1 MEVKKLRKAKR
12 ELNKI
17 VNQINATANR
27 INKGFVTEFN
37 DGSKWVEFNSFF
49 SLDGSHI
56 IYNLDKYEDY
66 LLDTTI
72 DITSV
77 PTLSLRDFHTMRR
90 EIGITK
96 EYCVEPKKLE
106 QV

>member
-1 MEVKKLRKAKR
+1 M
-12 ELNKI
+12 NKI
-17 VNQINATANR
+17 FNQINATANR
-27 INKGFVTEFN
+27 INKGIVTEFN
-37 DGSKWVEFNSFF
+37 DGSKWVRFNSFSF
-49 SLDGSHI
+49 DGSDT
-56 IYNLDKYEDY
+56 IYNLDKYEEY

-77 PTLSLRDFHTMRR
+77 PTLSLRDFHIMRR

-96 EYCVEPKKLE
+96 EYCVEPKKLG

>member
-1 MEVKKLRKAKR
+1 MEVKELRKAKR

-17 VNQINATANR
+17 VTQMNATANR

-37 DGSKWVEFNSFF
+37 DGSKWVEFNSFSF
-49 SLDGSHI
+49 DGSHT

-77 PTLSLRDFHTMRR
+77 PTLSLRDFHIMRR

-96 EYCVEPKKLE
+96 EYCVEPKKLG